1 MGTRNKNNKPKTQF
15 LCKMT
20 THGYTSR
27 YFQKIHIFL
36 LTSRFQG
43 VIILLALWYCECQIS
58 VLKEVIIIMKKKQF
72 KTESQKLLDMMINS
86 IYTHKEIFLRE
97 LISNASDAIDK
108 LYFRSLTDTSVSIN
122 RGDYAI
128 WLSADKDARTLT
140 ISDNGCG
147 MSAEELEKNLGTIA
161 KSGSFDFKRDNDQ
174 GENVDIIGQFGV
186 GFYSA
191 FMVAD
196 KIAVRSKQYG
206 AESASVWESTGVDGY
221 TVTECDKDSFG
232 TEITLH
238 IKEDGEDEKY
248 SEFLEEYRLRG
259 LIKKYSD
266 YIRYPIKMSV
276 TRNEKKE
283 GAEDEYEEVTKTEVL
298 NSMVPLWKKPQSEVS
313 DEEYRHF
320 YSDKFYDFEAP
331 AKVITQKSEGTA
343 TYTALMFI
351 PAHAPYNYYTKDYEK
366 GLELYSSGVMIME
379 KCADLLPDYFSFVQ
393 GLVDSSDLSLNI
405 SREMLQHDRQLKV
418 MAKAIEKKIKSE
430 LEKMMSADR
439 SKYEK
444 FFDAFGIQL
453 KFGLYS
459 DFGSHKDVLKDLVLF
474 RSSKEKKYVSL
485 KEYVSS
491 MSEEQKAIYYAPGE
505 SIERIEILPQVEAV
519 KEKGYE
525 VLYLTDDVDE
535 FALKVLANY
544 EGKEFKN
551 VTAEALDIS
560 TAEEKEAI
568 KKENEASEELL
579 NYMKDS
585 IGKVSAV
592 RFTNTLKKHPV
603 CLSSEGELSVEM
615 EKVLKRM
622 PGAEDDAP
630 KANVVLEIN
639 STHPV
644 AEKIRALYE
653 SDKEKVA
660 KYAKILYSEAC
671 LIGGVAIEDPLELTE
686 LISELMI

>member
-1 MGTRNKNNKPKTQF
+1 MLTR
-15 LCKMT
+15 
-20 THGYTSR
+20 
-27 YFQKIHIFL
+27 
-36 LTSRFQG
+36 
-43 VIILLALWYCECQIS
+43 E
-58 VLKEVIIIMKKKQF
+58 EVYLIMKKKQF

-108 LYFRSLTDTSVSIN
+108 LYFKSLTDTSVSIN
-122 RGDYAI
+122 RSDYAI
-128 WLSADKDARTLT
+128 WISADKSERTLT

-147 MSAEELEKNLGTIA
+147 MSKDELEKNLGTIA
-161 KSGSFDFKRDNDQ
+161 KSGSFDFKRDNEQ
-174 GENVDIIGQFGV
+174 GEGIDVIGQFGV

-196 KIAVRSKQYG
+196 KITVRSKQYG
-206 AESASVWESTGVDGY
+206 EEFGSIWESSGVDGY
-221 TVTECDKDSFG
+221 TVDECDKESFG
-232 TEITLH
+232 TEIVLH
-238 IKEDGEDEKY
+238 IKEDTDDEKY
-248 SEFLEEYRLRG
+248 SEFLEEYRLRA
-259 LIKKYSD
+259 LVKKYSD

-276 TRNEKKE
+276 TRKEKKE
-283 GAEDEYEEVTKTEVL
+283 GTENEYEDVSKVEVL
-298 NSMVPLWKKPQSEVS
+298 NSMVPLWKKAQSEVT
-313 DEEYRHF
+313 DEEYKNF
-320 YSDKFYDFEAP
+320 YSEKFYDYEAP

-351 PAHAPYNYYTKDYEK
+351 PSHAPYNYYTKDYEK

-379 KCADLLPDYFSFVQ
+379 KCADLLPDYFSFVK

-418 MAKAIEKKIKSE
+418 IAKAIEKKIKTE
-430 LEKMMSADR
+430 LEKMMNSDR
-439 SKYEK
+439 ENYEK

-459 DFGSHKDVLKDLVLF
+459 DFGMHKDTLQDLILF

-485 KEYVSS
+485 KEYTSS
-491 MSEEQKAIYYAPGE
+491 LSDEQNAIYYACGE
-505 SIERIEILPQVEAV
+505 SIERIEMLPQVEAV

-535 FALKVLANY
+535 FALKVL
-544 EGKEFKN
+544 GKYADREFKS

-560 TAEEKEAI
+560 TDEEKEAI
-568 KKENEASEELL
+568 KKENENAGELL
-579 NYMKDS
+579 AYMKES

-615 EKVLKRM
+615 EKILKKM

-639 STHPV
+639 ASHPV
-644 AEKIRALYE
+644 
-653 SDKEKVA
+653 SDKLKSLFEEDKNKLS

-671 LIGGVAIEDPLELTE
+671 LIGGVAIENPVELTE
-686 LISELMI
+686 LISELMV